1 MQYIQQRNHQY
12 YLRFK
17 TPQNLKCYSVL
28 PTEITKTLHTD
39 SYTEACVKIASKLHI
54 INRIKS
60 MSHNTSTISS
70 PELLAL
76 YKELT
81 DFKEIDSASVLRVQ
95 NMVTTMLIVILKQM

>member
-1 MQYIQQRNHQY
+1 
-12 YLRFK
+12 
-17 TPQNLKCYSVL
+17 
-28 PTEITKTLHTD
+28 
-39 SYTEACVKIASKLHI
+39 
-54 INRIKS
+54 